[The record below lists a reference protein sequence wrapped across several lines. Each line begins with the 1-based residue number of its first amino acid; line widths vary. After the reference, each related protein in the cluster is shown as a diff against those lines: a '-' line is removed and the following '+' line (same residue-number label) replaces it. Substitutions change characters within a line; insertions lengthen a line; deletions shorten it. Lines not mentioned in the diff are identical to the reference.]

1 MFKVQSSK
9 LKTYNISELTPFI
22 NWLYFYH
29 AWGLSGKP
37 KADKEKIKQE
47 ALQMLASW
55 EEKYHTHAIFKLFEV
70 GSEGD
75 DLIFFLPSTSEENG
89 ISGTSEENGISGT
102 SGGNGTPGTSGIESN
117 GIEEKKEKYLRF
129 PMLRQQHPSAPGEP
143 NLCLAD
149 FIRPLSQGIR
159 DQIGVFCTSVDGTI
173 IDVYR
178 HDDYLNM
185 MAQTLS
191 DRLAEATAEK
201 LHEEVRKEY
210 WGYAPDEN
218 LTIEQ
223 QHREEYQGIRPAIGY
238 PSLPDTS
245 ANFLIDQLLDMKQAG
260 IRLTETGMMTPHA
273 SVSGLMFSHPK
284 ARYFELGKIGD
295 DQLRDYARR
304 RGVPVELMRR
314 FLQSSLIKK

>member
-9 LKTYNISELTPFI
+9 LKTYRISELTPFI

-37 KADKEKIKQE
+37 REDKEKMKQE

-55 EEKYHTHAIFKLFEV
+55 EEKYHTHAIFRLFEV
-70 GSEGD
+70 CSEGD
-75 DLIFFLPSTSEENG
+75 DLIFFLP
-89 ISGTSEENGISGT
+89 
-102 SGGNGTPGTSGIESN
+102 
-117 GIEEKKEKYLRF
+117 EKNLRF

-173 IDVYR
+173 IDEYR

-201 LHEEVRKEY
+201 LHEEVRRDRAY
-210 WGYAPDEN
+210 WGYAPGEN

-245 ANFLIDQLLDMKQAG
+245 ANFLIDQLIDMKQAG

-273 SVSGLMFSHPK
+273 SVSGFMFAHPK
-284 ARYFELGKIGD
+284 SRYFELGKIGD

-314 FLQSSLIKK
+314 FLAVNTIR

>member
-1 MFKVQSSK
+1 MNKI
-9 LKTYNISELTPFI
+9 YNISELTPYI

-37 KADKEKIKQE
+37 REDKEKMKQE

-55 EEKYHTHAIFKLFEV
+55 EEKYHTHAIFRLFEV
-70 GSEGD
+70 CSEGD
-75 DLIFFLPSTSEENG
+75 DLIFFLSD
-89 ISGTSEENGISGT
+89 
-102 SGGNGTPGTSGIESN
+102 
-117 GIEEKKEKYLRF
+117 KKLRF

-159 DQIGVFCTSVDGTI
+159 DQVGVFCTSVDGTI
-173 IDVYR
+173 IDEYS

-201 LHEEVRKEY
+201 LHEEVRRDRAY

-245 ANFLIDQLLDMKQAG
+245 ANFLIDQLIDMKQAG

-273 SVSGLMFSHPK
+273 SVSGFMFAHPK
-284 ARYFELGKIGD
+284 SLYFELGKIGD

-314 FLQSSLIKK
+314 FLAVYSL

>member
-1 MFKVQSSK
+1 MN
-9 LKTYNISELTPFI
+9 KTYSISELTPYI

-37 KADKEKIKQE
+37 REDKEKMKQE

-55 EEKYHTHAIFKLFEV
+55 EEKYHTHAIFRLFEV
-70 GSEGD
+70 CSEGD
-75 DLIFFLPSTSEENG
+75 DLIFFLS
-89 ISGTSEENGISGT
+89 
-102 SGGNGTPGTSGIESN
+102 
-117 GIEEKKEKYLRF
+117 EKKLRF

-159 DQIGVFCTSVDGTI
+159 DQVGVFCTSVDGTI
-173 IDVYR
+173 IDEYS

-201 LHEEVRKEY
+201 LHEEVRKDRAY

-218 LTIEQ
+218 LTVEQ

-245 ANFLIDQLLDMKQAG
+245 ANFLIDQLIDMKQAG

-273 SVSGLMFSHPK
+273 SVSGFMFAHPK
-284 ARYFELGKIGD
+284 SRYFELGKIGD

-314 FLQSSLIKK
+314 FLAVYSL

>member
-1 MFKVQSSK
+1 MN
-9 LKTYNISELTPFI
+9 KTYSISELTPFI

-37 KADKEKIKQE
+37 REDKEKMKQE

-55 EEKYHTHAIFKLFEV
+55 EEKYHTHAIFRLFEV
-70 GSEGD
+70 CSEGD
-75 DLIFFLPSTSEENG
+75 DLIFFLS
-89 ISGTSEENGISGT
+89 
-102 SGGNGTPGTSGIESN
+102 
-117 GIEEKKEKYLRF
+117 EKKLRF

-159 DQIGVFCTSVDGTI
+159 DQVGVFCTSVDGTI
-173 IDVYR
+173 IDEYS

-201 LHEEVRKEY
+201 LHEEVRRDRSY

-245 ANFLIDQLLDMKQAG
+245 ANFLIDQLIDMKQAG

-273 SVSGLMFSHPK
+273 SVSGFMFAHPK
-284 ARYFELGKIGD
+284 SHYFELGKIGD

-314 FLQSSLIKK
+314 FLAVNTIR